1 MSAFSPE
8 ADIDRLKSAP
18 RTGTSRCR
26 RVGAVHRINNGLLAA
41 VSDNSGLVVTIK
53 IMYVT
58 ISIRIDFSD
67 ADPVYAVNLTWY
79 IWCENNV
86 AGHFT

>member
-1 MSAFSPE
+1 
-8 ADIDRLKSAP
+8 
-18 RTGTSRCR
+18 
-26 RVGAVHRINNGLLAA
+26 
-41 VSDNSGLVVTIK
+41 
-53 IMYVT
+53 MYVT